1 MLNYFLTASLVTLLT
16 HGYLALRLLPALAPG
31 ARLRRLFLALLL
43 GNVLLLPG
51 TLVLTLHAA
60 PPAAGWAVPLA
71 HAAFTDVGFCIL
83 LTAGLLLRDVIWAA
97 GVLLSRVRCRLRV
110 GGGTVQERARELA
123 PLHAQ
128 RRQALLHG
136 LNLAVGGAAGAATL
150 IGYGLALAQPIV
162 RRVRIP
168 CARVPVS
175 WAERGLRI
183 VQISDLHVG
192 PTIRRA
198 YVEALCRRVN
208 ALGAD
213 LIVITGDLVDGY
225 VSQLHEQVEPLR
237 SLRARHGVYF
247 VTGNHEYFYRGAQW
261 CQALSALGLRV
272 LEDARAI
279 IEHEGARVLLVGLSD
294 PSARTQTT
302 AERRAALTPLLGT
315 ATEAELRIL
324 LTHRPGDVQLLTG
337 PGMPGTPGMD
347 LQLSGHM
354 HGGQFFPLT
363 TLLQWTEPYVAG
375 LYRVRDLWLY
385 VNRGA
390 GYWGPPNRLG
400 VRQEITLVELTRN
413 PEPYQDPGLA
423 TESQA

>member
-1 MLNYFLTASLVTLLT
+1 MLSYFLTASLITLLT
-16 HGYLALRLLPALAPG
+16 HGYLALRLLPAVAPG
-31 ARLRRLFLALLL
+31 TRWRRLFLILLL
-43 GNVLLLPG
+43 ANVFLLPG
-51 TLVLTLHAA
+51 ALVLTLYAP

-71 HAAFTDVGFCIL
+71 HVAFTDVGFCIL
-83 LTAGLLLRDVIWAA
+83 LTAGLLLRDAVWA
-97 GVLLSRVRCRLRV
+97 GGQLGSFVRARLRPP
-110 GGGTVQERARELA
+110 ARELT
-123 PLHAQ
+123 PLQPQ

-150 IGYGLALAQPIV
+150 VGYGLALSQPIV
-162 RRVRIP
+162 RRVRIA
-168 CARVPVS
+168 CARVPKS
-175 WAERGLRI
+175 WNERGLRI

-198 YVEALCRRVN
+198 YVEELCRRVN
-208 ALGAD
+208 TLAAD

-225 VSQLHEQVEPLR
+225 VSQLRQQVEPLR

-261 CQALSALGLRV
+261 CQALAAMGLRV
-272 LEDARAI
+272 LEDAHAI

-294 PSARTQTT
+294 PSARTQTA

-315 ATEAELRIL
+315 APEAELRIL
-324 LTHRPGDVQLLTG
+324 LTHRPGDVQLLAG

-400 VRQEITLVELTRN
+400 VRQEITLVELTRT
-413 PEPYQDPGLA
+413 PEPSQDPGLA